1 MPMFMTDR
9 AFVNLY
15 FEKVNQDGSYEY
27 VNSSRGNEELL
38 NLHADFIRS
47 NEVGN
52 TIIDYRK
59 VIPKSDG
66 SCDFEAVLCVDVK
79 GSIPSS
85 LQRLSAAI

>member
-1 MPMFMTDR
+1 MFMTDR
-9 AFVNLY
+9 AFVNIY
-15 FEKVNQDGSYEY
+15 FQKVNQDGSYEY
-27 VNSSRGNEELL
+27 VNSSRGNEELQ
-38 NLHADFIRS
+38 NLHVDFISS
-47 NEVGN
+47 NVVGD

-59 VIPKSDG
+59 VIPKPDG